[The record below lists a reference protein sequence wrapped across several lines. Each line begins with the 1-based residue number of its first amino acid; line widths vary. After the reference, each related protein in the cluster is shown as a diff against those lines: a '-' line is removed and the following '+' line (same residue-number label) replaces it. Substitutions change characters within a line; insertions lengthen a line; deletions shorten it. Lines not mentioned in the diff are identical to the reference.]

1 MRRSLREV
9 TAQYLILASAHG
21 RFPLRLVW
29 PADPVTKRIF
39 MNCFRFAPILILLG
53 GTALAQTTSPTNAQ
67 KPAPPQAIRSFDLST
82 IDKSA
87 DPCADFYQY
96 ACGNWVKNNPV
107 PADQTDW
114 ARSFSLLQERNR
126 YLLWQELDAAATNP
140 KNALEKQYG
149 DYFAACINTGLVEQ
163 KGLKP
168 LEPAFKRIAA
178 LTDTHKL
185 ATLMGELEAEGSA
198 APSFNSLFD
207 FDVEQD
213 EKDSSKQIATIGQAG
228 LSLPDRDYYLVD
240 NKHFQEIRQLYIAHL
255 TKMFTLAGD
264 TPEQAVKE
272 AAAVMEIE
280 TAMARVDLRDPE
292 KVYHI
297 YTVADFQ
304 KLTPDFDYSIYFKDV
319 KVRPFETLNVSTPD
333 FFKGLSELIAKE
345 PIDVWKSYFRWHTL
359 HGAAQNLPKTFFDEN
374 FAFFGKTLRGQK
386 EPTPRWKQCTR
397 MTDQALGEAVGQDWV
412 KLHFPPAAKA
422 SMDQLVAALEKS
434 LGDDIKTLP
443 WMSDATKKAA
453 EEKLAMIRNKI
464 GYPEKWRDYSAL
476 KVERDDLLGNLH
488 RSNVFE
494 RNWNLDHLGKPVDEK
509 EWGMTPPTV
518 NAYYD
523 PSFNDINFP
532 AGILQPP
539 FFDFTIDPA
548 VNFGGIGVV
557 IGHEITHGFDDE
569 GSKYD
574 GHGNL
579 REWQTAEDRK
589 AFTERTDC
597 VANEYSGFEA
607 APAHDDVAAQK
618 LNGKLTLG
626 ENTADNGGLRI
637 AYMALLDTLA
647 AQGKTINDEID
658 GYTEAQRYFL
668 GFAQV
673 WCENQTEKSARQDAL
688 VDPHSP
694 GRWRVNGTVQN
705 FDQFGKAFGCT
716 KGQPMYPAKSCRVW

>member
-1 MRRSLREV
+1 MKCL
-9 TAQYLILASAHG
+9 
-21 RFPLRLVW
+21 
-29 PADPVTKRIF
+29 
-39 MNCFRFAPILILLG
+39 RFAPILILAALSFEPVP
-53 GTALAQTTSPTNAQ
+53 ALAQTSPAADAQ
-67 KPAPPQAIRSFDLST
+67 KPAPPAVSKSFDLT
-82 IDKSA
+82 AIDKTA

-96 ACGNWVKNNPV
+96 ACGNWVKNNPI
-107 PADQTDW
+107 PGDQVRW
-114 ARSFSLLQERNR
+114 ARSFSLLAERNR
-126 YLLWQELDAAATNP
+126 YLLWQELDAAAAHPTSP
-140 KNALEKQYG
+140 LETQYG
-149 DYFAACINTGLVEQ
+149 NYFAACMNTGLVEE

-168 LEPAFKRIAA
+168 LEPAFKRIDA
-178 LTDTHKL
+178 LKDTHKL
-185 ATLMGELEAEGSA
+185 ATLMGEQEAEGSA
-198 APSFNSLFD
+198 APLFE
-207 FDVEQD
+207 FGVQQD
-213 EKDSSKQIATIGQAG
+213 DKDSSKQIAGIGQSG
-228 LSLPDRDYYLVD
+228 LSLPDRDYYIVD
-240 NKHFQEIRQLYIAHL
+240 NAHFKEIRQQYVAHV

-264 TPEQAVKE
+264 APEKAAKE

-280 TAMARVDLRDPE
+280 TALAKASTSRTDLRDPANR
-292 KVYHI
+292 YHI

-304 KLTPDFDYSIYFKDV
+304 KLTPDFDYSVYFKDV
-319 KVRPFETLNVSTPD
+319 EVRPFDTLNVATPD
-333 FFKGLSELIAKE
+333 FFKAVNELIAKE
-345 PIDVWKSYFRWHTL
+345 PVDAWKSYFRWHTI
-359 HGAAQNLPKTFFDEN
+359 HNAATNLPKAFFDEN
-374 FAFFGKTLRGQK
+374 FAFFGKTLAGQK

-397 MTDQALGEAVGQDWV
+397 MTDGALGEAVGQDWV
-412 KLHFPPAAKA
+412 KKNFPPAAKA

-453 EEKLAMIRNKI
+453 EEKLDMIRNKI

-476 KVERDDLLGNLH
+476 KVKRDDLIGNLG
-488 RSNVFE
+488 RSAVFE

-557 IGHEITHGFDDE
+557 IGHEMTHGFDDE
-569 GSKYD
+569 GSQYD
-574 GHGNL
+574 GKGNL
-579 REWQTAEDRK
+579 REWQTPEDRK

-597 VANEYSGFEA
+597 EVAEYGGFEA
-607 APAHDDVAAQK
+607 AAAHDDAQQVK

-647 AQGKTINDEID
+647 AQKKSIDDKID

-673 WCENQTEKSARQDAL
+673 WCQNQTEQAARQSAL

-716 KGQPMYPAKSCRVW
+716 KGQPMYPANSCRVW

>member
-1 MRRSLREV
+1 
-9 TAQYLILASAHG
+9 
-21 RFPLRLVW
+21 
-29 PADPVTKRIF
+29 

-53 GTALAQTTSPTNAQ
+53 GSALAQTTPAATA
-67 KPAPPQAIRSFDLST
+67 KPAPPAVIKSFDLSA

-87 DPCADFYQY
+87 DPCTDFYQY
-96 ACGNWVKNNPV
+96 ACGNWVRSNPV
-107 PADQTDW
+107 PGDQVLW

-126 YLLWQELDAAATNP
+126 YLLWQELDAAAASP
-140 KNALEKQYG
+140 KSALEKQYG
-149 DYFAACINTGLVEQ
+149 NYFAACMNQDLVEQ
-163 KGLKP
+163 KGLEP
-168 LEPAFKRIAA
+168 LQPAFKRIAA
-178 LTDTHKL
+178 LKDAHKL
-185 ATLMGELEAEGSA
+185 ATLMGALEAEGNA
-198 APSFNSLFD
+198 APLFR
-207 FDVEQD
+207 FGVEQD
-213 EKDSSKQIATIGQAG
+213 DKDSSKQIAEIGQGG
-228 LSLPDRDYYLVD
+228 LSLPDRDYYIVD
-240 NKHFQEIRQLYIAHL
+240 SKRFQEIRKQYIEHV

-264 TPEQAVKE
+264 SPEQAAKE
-272 AAAVMEIE
+272 AAAVLEIE
-280 TAMARVDLRDPE
+280 TALAQASTSRTDLRVPE
-292 KVYHI
+292 NHYHI

-304 KLTPDFDYSIYFKDV
+304 KLTPDFDYSVYFKDV
-319 KVRPFETLNVSTPD
+319 KIRPFDTLNVSTPN
-333 FFKGLSELIAKE
+333 FFKGLDGLIAKE
-345 PIDVWKSYFRWHTL
+345 PIEAWKSYFRWHTL
-359 HGAAQNLPKTFFDEN
+359 HGAAVNLPKAFFDEN
-374 FAFFGKTLRGQK
+374 FAFFGKTLNGQK
-386 EPTPRWKQCTR
+386 EPTPRWKQCTS
-397 MTDQALGEAVGQDWV
+397 MTDRALGEAVGQDWV
-412 KLHFPPAAKA
+412 KKNFPPAAKA
-422 SMDQLVAALEKS
+422 SMDQLVAALDKS

-443 WMSDATKKAA
+443 WMTDATKRAA
-453 EEKLAMIRNKI
+453 EEKLGMIRNKI
-464 GYPEKWRDYSAL
+464 GYPEKWRDYRAL
-476 KVERDDLLGNLH
+476 KVERDDLLGNL
-488 RSNVFE
+488 RRNKVFE
-494 RNWNLDHLGKPVDEK
+494 RNYNLNKLGKPVDEK

-548 VNFGGIGVV
+548 VNFGAIGMV
-557 IGHEITHGFDDE
+557 IGHEMTHGFDDE
-569 GSKYD
+569 GSQYD
-574 GHGNL
+574 GKGNL

-607 APAHDDVAAQK
+607 AAAHDDVPAQK

-647 AQGKTINDEID
+647 GQGKSINDKID

-673 WCENQTEKSARQDAL
+673 WCQNQTEQSARQSAL

-716 KGQPMYPAKSCRVW
+716 KGQPMVPATSCRVW